1 MWIGLSRCW
10 IGAQPTSKRS
20 DPVAAG
26 AEVSL
31 GTVSDIP
38 IGSPPVPPGRH
49 AAPQGWYPD
58 PVDHNRERYWDG
70 WSWSR
75 NTRESTHP
83 SGHQSPLYPHG
94 SLPADHDHQTGRD
107 RPQGRD
113 QQSGYQQGGYQQQP
127 GQQQPGQQF
136 RPDPY
141 QQLPHQQHPY
151 QQPYPHAG
159 GPPAPPALT
168 ADGVPIA
175 GWGWR
180 FLAGILDL
188 IVVTIVAD
196 IASIPILVKM
206 LPVIRQY
213 FNAIFKAAQTGSQ
226 PPPALN
232 PTALLSSNDQILVTV
247 ISLVVGLLYFSLFWR
262 LKAATPAQLLFGLR
276 IVPADHGH
284 NTELLPWQTVI
295 VRALTWW
302 VPIAVSNV
310 LLIFTIVNVLFPL
323 GNVKRQAIHDLAART
338 QIVKIR

>member
-1 MWIGLSRCW
+1 M
-10 IGAQPTSKRS
+10 
-20 DPVAAG
+20 
-26 AEVSL
+26 
-31 GTVSDIP
+31 SDIP

-75 NTRESTHP
+75 NTRESTQP
-83 SGHQSPLYPHG
+83 RSHQSDLYPDG
-94 SLPADHDHQTGRD
+94 TFRPGHD
-107 RPQGRD
+107 
-113 QQSGYQQGGYQQQP
+113 QQGGYQQP
-127 GQQQPGQQF
+127 REQF
-136 RPDPY
+136 RPGPHQHPY
-141 QQLPHQQHPY
+141 QQHPY
-151 QQPYPHAG
+151 QQPYPQAG
-159 GPPAPPALT
+159 RPPAPPALT

-188 IVVTIVAD
+188 IIVTIVAD
-196 IASIPILVKM
+196 IASIPILIKM
-206 LPVIRQY
+206 LPAIRQY
-213 FNAIFKAAQTGSQ
+213 FNAILEAAQRGAQT
-226 PPPALN
+226 PPALS
-232 PTALLSSNDQILVTV
+232 PTDLLSSNDQILVTV
-247 ISLVVGLLYFSLFWR
+247 ISLAVGLLYFSLFWR
-262 LKAATPAQLLFGLR
+262 FKAATPAQLACGLR

-284 NTELLPWQTVI
+284 NSELLPWQTVV

-310 LLIFTIVNVLFPL
+310 LLLFTVVNVLFPL